1 MELTK
6 SKRKKFLFI
15 GCSTIQKNAVL
26 FRLLLARY
34 LVQERHEVHLLLE
47 DDPVNRDWVAKKI
60 PGAQTHYLS
69 VKPLLELVIERRR
82 LIKQIQPDIVHIL
95 GIGVQNVLTMPILS
109 KPSSPVYIPDL
120 DELMSAKASSLARR
134 LLNRYLEEQALRIS
148 QTVIC
153 ASKFL
158 VEHLSH
164 RHGRDRNQFLELP
177 YAYDPESFAT
187 CQLLADKIR
196 SNYRPRKIVV
206 YMGTLCKEY
215 QSDQILKL
223 AQNMQKHRQ
232 NLVFIVIGDGPKLK
246 THKQWVL
253 QSKLEDFVFF
263 LGYIPESNV
272 YSYLKAAD
280 VLLFPIKDNIQNK
293 ARCPN
298 KTFQYI
304 AANRP
309 IVTNKVG
316 EVERALGSDAYYY
329 EFDSI
334 ESFKKAVIAAL
345 ADSNHYTNSRL
356 LSLHTWEKRT
366 IDYQRWLSSIGLF

>member
-1 MELTK
+1 MILMK
-6 SKRKKFLFI
+6 LNRKKFLFI
-15 GCSTIQKNAVL
+15 GCSTIKKNAAL

-60 PGAQTHYLS
+60 PGVQTHYLS

-82 LIKQIQPDIVHIL
+82 LIKQIKPDIVHIL

-153 ASKFL
+153 ASQFL

-187 CQLLADKIR
+187 CQLLAENIR
-196 SNYRPRKIVV
+196 SNYKPRKIIV

-215 QSDQILKL
+215 QSNQVLEL
-223 AQNMQKHRQ
+223 AENMQKYRKE
-232 NLVFIVIGDGPKLK
+232 LVFLIIGDGSMFKSNK
-246 THKQWVL
+246 KWVL
-253 QSKLEDFVFF
+253 HRKMEDFVCF
-263 LGYIPESNV
+263 LGYI
-272 YSYLKAAD
+272 YTDDLASYLKAAD
-280 VLLFPIKDNIQNK
+280 VLLFPIQDNIQNK

-329 EFDSI
+329 DFNSI

-345 ADSNHYTNSRL
+345 ADSHNYTNSRL
-356 LSLHTWEKRT
+356 LNLHTWKKRT
-366 IDYQRWLSSIGLF
+366 INYQEWLSKVGVI